1 MTWIY
6 ESRDNWT
13 SSVVSWLSWW
23 SDADDTFT
31 MRQFL
36 IIPLTLISLVN
47 SNKKSNGQLNSH
59 RQLFNENGDMK
70 MKNGR

>member
-23 SDADDTFT
+23 SDVDDTFT